1 MADFQDVVNA
11 IKGQREI
18 SDKSKREADEKKNVA
33 EQSRID
39 KLKKSVEQVSANIK
53 KGDGKKTKRAKKAL
67 EDKEKQIVLLETKQA
82 DNQARSVTDSAQL
95 IQLKDSKEA
104 LKIIGSKIEAQGG
117 VASENAEYNKMDLD
131 IKQKEFDLRI
141 KNADNK
147 GAKGEIEK
155 ERRAAIAKQGTL
167 LQKISSGIMGIGANM
182 KDKALAAGKGLGAI
196 LKGTLFAGLFLALA
210 MFFQSPL
217 FGKMIDF
224 ISKTLIPKLQF
235 FYDGFFGPKGGF
247 IEGFSRLFGDIDGI
261 GGIVLG
267 ITGVAL
273 LIAGFKIVKIFK
285 AIRVGVLAT
294 KAFLLM
300 TGTKLNNLFGPK
312 GKLMAG
318 IAAGFGLIGKA
329 LLAIK
334 VFFSATLL
342 PAITGIL
349 VPLLPFII
357 IIGLIVAAGYAI
369 YNSFKAF
376 QKRMEE
382 TGSIVEAIKAAF
394 STFLG
399 TIFGLL
405 PMLLQKLIV
414 FVAELFG
421 FDDFAK
427 TLGNIDVIGEIST
440 AIEKVI
446 DYVIDF
452 FVGLPDKISA
462 FFTKYIGPDA
472 QWAKDLSQS
481 FTDFFA
487 PIINFDFSALLGDL
501 LGKAGKIGKKI
512 ANFFGFGDKSGDE
525 ELAEIYKKQANA
537 RALGLSNNDK
547 MMLKAREMELKGV
560 KSDSENTTGTSNGS
574 FLGNLFG
581 SSGRGSS
588 VGNNIDQ
595 MNKSALAKSS
605 GGGQGTIINNAPNVK
620 TSTNNTNTTVSSTQF
635 VGQTDP
641 VLKSAMSFDF

>member
-1 MADFQDVVNA
+1 MADFQSIVNQLKENRVKEEKA
-11 IKGQREI
+11 KAKADQVANNNIEALKKVIERSTSKTVKGQEI
-18 SDKSKREADEKKNVA
+18 RRKAEAKLQTLEEKNKQNDTFAVK
-33 EQSRID
+33 QS
-39 KLKKSVEQVSANIK
+39 EQV
-53 KGDGKKTKRAKKAL
+53 
-67 EDKEKQIVLLETKQA
+67 KE
-82 DNQARSVTDSAQL
+82 
-95 IQLKDSKEA
+95 LKDSKEA
-104 LKIIGSKIEAQGG
+104 LKIVGSKIEAQGG

-141 KNADNK
+141 KNAGNK

-167 LQKISSGIMGIGANM
+167 LQRISSGIMDIGINM
-182 KDKALAAGKGLGAI
+182 KDNAIAAGKGLGSI
-196 LKGTLFAGLFLALA
+196 LKGTLVAGLFLALA

-217 FGKMIDF
+217 FVKMIDF

-247 IEGFSRLFGDIDGI
+247 MEGFSRLFGDIDGI

-312 GKLMAG
+312 GRLMAG
-318 IAAGFGLIGKA
+318 IATGFGLIGKA

-349 VPLLPFII
+349 VPLLPFILI
-357 IIGLIVAAGYAI
+357 IAAVVAVGYAI
-369 YNSFKAF
+369 YNSFLAF

-382 TGSIVEAIKAAF
+382 TGSIVESIKVAF

-399 TIFGLL
+399 TILGLI
-405 PMLLQKLIV
+405 PMLIQKLIV

-421 FDDFAK
+421 FDEFAK
-427 TLGNIDVIGEIST
+427 KLGSFDVIGEIST

-452 FVGLPDKISA
+452 FVGLPDKIGA

-560 KSDSENTTGTSNGS
+560 KSNGENTTGTSNAS
-574 FLGNLFG
+574 LDRLG
-581 SSGRGSS
+581 GRSSS

>member
-1 MADFQDVVNA
+1 MADFQSIVNQLKENRVKEEKA
-11 IKGQREI
+11 KAKADQVANNNIEALKKVIERSTSKTVKGQEI
-18 SDKSKREADEKKNVA
+18 RRKAEAKLQTLEEKNKQNDTFAVK
-33 EQSRID
+33 QS
-39 KLKKSVEQVSANIK
+39 EQV
-53 KGDGKKTKRAKKAL
+53 
-67 EDKEKQIVLLETKQA
+67 KE
-82 DNQARSVTDSAQL
+82 
-95 IQLKDSKEA
+95 LKDSKEA
-104 LKIIGSKIEAQGG
+104 LKIVGSKIEAQGG

-141 KNADNK
+141 KNAGNK

-247 IEGFSRLFGDIDGI
+247 MEGFSRLFGDIDGI

-382 TGSIVEAIKAAF
+382 TGSIVESIKAAF

-399 TIFGLL
+399 TILGLI
-405 PMLLQKLIV
+405 PMLIQKLIV

-421 FDDFAK
+421 FDEFAK
-427 TLGNIDVIGEIST
+427 KLGSFDVIGEIST

-560 KSDSENTTGTSNGS
+560 KSNGENTTGTSNAS
-574 FLGNLFG
+574 LDRLG
-581 SSGRGSS
+581 GRSSS